1 MCSSDVSAI
10 GALVGGALADRI
22 GGLEVVALGGLA
34 GIVIANLAWGFVVP
48 RGDTGAA
55 YDLRR
60 SMRALL
66 GSPRLRRA
74 TIAQMCLGGGFI
86 IAAPLYPFVQVD
98 RLALSLA
105 EVGVLG
111 ILVSGA
117 TTLASI
123 PWGSRIDR
131 AGGLRVFQLGSLF
144 GVVALALYAWAP
156 GYLALCGAA
165 VATGICNAS
174 VEVGTQAVISE
185 HVATGDRAAA
195 MAGWSVVNGLRGLVF
210 PFVGTTLVALGVVD
224 VSGGIALGACLTLV
238 GALLYRSEIGRAHV

>member
-1 MCSSDVSAI
+1 MCSSD
-10 GALVGGALADRI
+10 L
-22 GGLEVVALGGLA
+22 
-34 GIVIANLAWGFVVP
+34 
-48 RGDTGAA
+48 
-55 YDLRR
+55 
-60 SMRALL
+60 
-66 GSPRLRRA
+66 
-74 TIAQMCLGGGFI
+74 
-86 IAAPLYPFVQVD
+86 APLYPFVQVD

-195 MAGWSVVNGLRGLVF
+195 MAGWSAVYGLRGIVIL
-210 PFVGTTLVALGVVD
+210 FVGTTLVALGVVD

-238 GALLYRSEIGRAHV
+238 GALLYRSASRLPPG